1 MYQVIW
7 TFKRFLKNQK
17 IAMSKLH
24 GRDYKTLLELLSAYV
39 NDIFRYI
46 KLLICTKN
54 QKRSPEFSE
63 GCPLNRGFPL
73 NRASTVLA

>member
-39 NDIFRYI
+39 NDIFRYVHQV
-46 KLLICTKN
+46 TYMY
-54 QKRSPEFSE
+54 
-63 GCPLNRGFPL
+63 
-73 NRASTVLA
+73 